1 MIRELVVEGFTVFP
15 DKEKFEFVPG
25 INVVVG
31 GNDSGKSHL
40 LKLCYS
46 LAKWSSGGGR
56 KSLPDKW
63 AEELRLRND
72 LMRVFSSRNLSG
84 LTALNRGNDH
94 AGVFASMIGDG
105 VPDRMG
111 DIRFRFCSME
121 EEEGLHIDEMPKRFL
136 NNPVVFLTAREVFA
150 IFPSFV
156 QLGAKF
162 PEVLDGACWDLCR
175 ALEIP
180 MKLSP
185 DDVALGRV
193 LGRIQKI
200 LSGNVIFQDGRFYLS
215 RPGQQAMEMSLV
227 AEGFKRLGV
236 LDCLIRNGTVNK
248 GSILFWDEP
257 EMNLNSFHLPL
268 LVKVLTGLAKAGVQV
283 VLSSHS
289 LFLLRELM
297 IQLSERRNEQVSR
310 RFFGLNVPH
319 ENRLGVRVNSGN
331 SLEDIGPIESLEAE
345 IEQADRYLKLV

>member
-1 MIRELVVEGFTVFP
+1 MIRELAVRGFTVFP
-15 DKEKFEFVPG
+15 EQEKFEFVPG

-56 KSLPDKW
+56 KSLPEKW

-84 LTALNRGNDH
+84 LTALNRGN
-94 AGVFASMIGDG
+94 GKASVSAAMTGES
-105 VPDRMG
+105 VPMG
-111 DIRFRFCSME
+111 LGNLSFHFCSTE

-136 NNPVVFLTAREVFA
+136 NNPVIFLTAREVFA

-156 QLGAKF
+156 QLGSRF

-175 ALEIP
+175 ALEQP
-180 MKLSP
+180 MHSNLEDVSLS
-185 DDVALGRV
+185 RV
-193 LGRIQKI
+193 QGRIQKI
-200 LSGNVIFQDGRFYLS
+200 ISGKVIFKDGRFYLS

-227 AEGFKRLGV
+227 AEGFKRLGA
-236 LDCLIRNGTVNK
+236 LDCLIGNGTVQK

-268 LVKVLTGLAKAGVQV
+268 LVKVLMGLAKAGVQV

-289 LFLLRELM
+289 LFLLRELT
-297 IQLSERRNEQVSR
+297 IQLSEQRNEMVSR

-319 ENRLGVRVNSGN
+319 ENRLGVRINSGDT
-331 SLEDIGPIESLEAE
+331 LEDIGTIESLEAE
-345 IEQADRYLKLV
+345 IEQADRYLRML